1 MADYYPLI
9 LRAVNGLSDKAPEQR
24 HVLYERARAALI
36 PQLQSLD
43 PPLAA
48 AEITR
53 ERLALDEAIDR
64 VEAEYALGEASFEPP
79 PLPEP
84 PAPVAPPPGPPARIR
99 PEAPPDPVVE
109 RYFGSAAIEEEP
121 QPRERPRIDT
131 VSRVIADQGRGR
143 MIVLAGVIVLVVA
156 LIGVAAWLLRVQP
169 SELEQAGQEA
179 PKAQAEAPEVPERV
193 PSELEQAGQEAPKAQ
208 AEASEMPERVTDRL
222 PGAQRALLYEE
233 NPAEPK
239 NPKATRGR
247 ALWRVEALNPGQGQ
261 ALEMV
266 VRANVEVSGAGLSL
280 ALALRRNADPALPAS
295 HIIELTFT
303 TPDDPGRVVRDVG
316 LPQFKAEEA
325 VRGTPLAGLPV
336 PVKDNVFLIGLS
348 NLPSDM
354 DRNQDLMLR
363 RNWIDLPIRF
373 ASGQRAILSFEK
385 GVTDDQGINDA
396 VRHWQAQPR

>member
-9 LRAVNGLSDKAPEQR
+9 SRALDGLSDKSPDTRRA
-24 HVLYERARAALI
+24 VYDRARGALMA
-36 PQLQSLD
+36 QLQSLD
-43 PPLAA
+43 PPLPA

-79 PLPEP
+79 AAPEP
-84 PAPVAPPPGPPARIR
+84 PAPVAPPPRAPPARIR
-99 PEAPPDPVVE
+99 PEAPPEPAVE
-109 RYFGSAAIEEEP
+109 RYFGGAAIEDEP

-131 VSRVIADQGRGR
+131 VSRVMADQGRSR
-143 MIVLAGVIVLVVA
+143 MIVLAGVVVLVVV

-169 SELEQAGQEA
+169 SELEQAGEDA
-179 PKAQAEAPEVPERV
+179 PKAQAEAPKV
-193 PSELEQAGQEAPKAQ
+193 
-208 AEASEMPERVTDRL
+208 PERVTDRL
-222 PGAQRALLYEE
+222 PGAGQGPGQPPPSPGAPPRADVPVAQRALLYEE
-233 NPAEPK
+233 NPAEPQ
-239 NPKATRGR
+239 NPKATPGR
-247 ALWRVEALNPGQGQ
+247 ALWRVDALNPGQGQ

-266 VRANVEVSGAGLSL
+266 VRASVEVPGAGLSL
-280 ALALRRNADPALPAS
+280 ALSLRRNADPALPAS

-316 LPQFKAEEA
+316 LLQFKGEEA

-348 NLPSDM
+348 NLPGDM
-354 DRNQDLMLR
+354 ERNQDLMLR
-363 RNWIDLPIRF
+363 RNWIDLPVRF

-385 GVTDDQGINDA
+385 GISGDQVLNDA
-396 VRHWQAQPR
+396 FRQWQSQR